1 MRDRVNKY
9 GLQVDKLLFDFV
21 NDKVLPGTDLEVESF
36 WEKSSSIIKKLT
48 KKNRE
53 LLSKRLELKQKIDNW
68 NINNKGKELNHDEY
82 KNFLE
87 EIGYLIKE
95 GEKFQINTTNI
106 DEEIASISG
115 PQLVVP
121 ITNARYALNAAN
133 ARWGSLY
140 DALYGTDAMGSLPDA
155 KEYSVERG
163 NKVIKYAKEYLDE
176 IFPLKDASWSNV
188 NYVGIKDNKMLIKT
202 EDGPSELLNS
212 SQYFGCVE
220 FENTDK
226 KEIILEQ
233 NKLKIRIIIDKE
245 DRIGGEDIANISDIY
260 MESAISTIMDCE
272 DSVATVD
279 AEDKVLAYDNWLGLM
294 KGNLSTEFTKENN
307 IIKRKL
313 NKDISYTD
321 KNGNKSFL
329 KGRSLMLIR
338 NVGHLMTNPA
348 ILDEENYEIHEG
360 LMDAIFTTLIAIHD
374 LKKEKNSLKNSNTG
388 SIYIVKPKMHG
399 PEEVAF
405 ADEIFNEV
413 EKLLRLPQYT
423 VKLGI
428 MDEERRTS
436 VNLYECIRAAKNR
449 VAFINTGFLDRTG
462 DEIHTSME
470 AGPFLK
476 KGDMKSTKWIAA
488 YENRNVEIGL
498 ECGLLGKAQ
507 IGKGMWAMPDLMA
520 EMLDKKIDHP
530 KSGANCAWVP
540 SPTAATL
547 HAMHYHKIN
556 VNSIQNELLERGR
569 MANLEDL
576 LKVPLAKE
584 NWNKEEILREVENN
598 SQSILGYV
606 VRWVDQ
612 GVGCSKVPDIN
623 DIGLMEDRATC
634 RISSQILSNWL
645 KHNVIS
651 ESELLEAMNKM
662 AEKVDKQNAG
672 DKKYIPMNNNPDS
685 LSFKAACELVINGAV
700 QPSGYTEPILHKMRI
715 SAKKLL

>member
-176 IFPLKDASWSNV
+176 IFALKDTSWSSV

-307 IIKRKL
+307 IIRRKL

-348 ILDEENYEIHEG
+348 ILDEENNEIHEG
-360 LMDAIFTTLIAIHD
+360 LMDAIFTTLIA
-374 LKKEKNSLKNSNTG
+374 
-388 SIYIVKPKMHG
+388 
-399 PEEVAF
+399 
-405 ADEIFNEV
+405 
-413 EKLLRLPQYT
+413 
-423 VKLGI
+423 
-428 MDEERRTS
+428 
-436 VNLYECIRAAKNR
+436 
-449 VAFINTGFLDRTG
+449 
-462 DEIHTSME
+462 
-470 AGPFLK
+470 
-476 KGDMKSTKWIAA
+476 
-488 YENRNVEIGL
+488 
-498 ECGLLGKAQ
+498 
-507 IGKGMWAMPDLMA
+507 
-520 EMLDKKIDHP
+520 
-530 KSGANCAWVP
+530 
-540 SPTAATL
+540 
-547 HAMHYHKIN
+547 
-556 VNSIQNELLERGR
+556 
-569 MANLEDL
+569 
-576 LKVPLAKE
+576 
-584 NWNKEEILREVENN
+584 
-598 SQSILGYV
+598 
-606 VRWVDQ
+606 
-612 GVGCSKVPDIN
+612 
-623 DIGLMEDRATC
+623 
-634 RISSQILSNWL
+634 
-645 KHNVIS
+645 
-651 ESELLEAMNKM
+651 
-662 AEKVDKQNAG
+662 
-672 DKKYIPMNNNPDS
+672 
-685 LSFKAACELVINGAV
+685 
-700 QPSGYTEPILHKMRI
+700 
-715 SAKKLL
+715 